1 MFSLQQIIRERNK
14 RLDGFTHAQAEV
26 ICSFQREIERDIQ
39 SALSSQE
46 ISYAESTIHYDAMR
60 TALYRARVGD
70 IPVTYESLLETYLSA
85 LSIIRQ

>member
-1 MFSLQQIIRERNK
+1 MFSLAAELQKRNK
-14 RLDGFTHAQAEV
+14 RSDGYTAKSAAVVCE
-26 ICSFQREIERDIQ
+26 FQSDIERDIQ
-39 SALSSQE
+39 SALSARE

-60 TALYRARVGD
+60 TALYRARIGD